1 MTITNEQ
8 ARVDGDGEQNIFCS
22 STTEGTVS
30 TEERE
35 ERKALL
41 TEGCPTLNFGSIVAE
56 AP

>member
-41 TEGCPTLNFGSIVAE
+41 TEGCPTLSFGSIVAE